1 MYRTY
6 FYRDVDVWYGIPYAQ
21 PPVGDLR
28 FRHPRPPEAWKEV
41 KETTKL
47 PNSCVQIVDNMFPGF
62 QGSEMW
68 NANTPKTEDCL
79 YLNVAVPRPHPRN
92 SAVLVWI
99 YGGGFYS
106 GTSTLDVYDPRW
118 VLVNL
123 PKRPKSCIQYASY
136 TYILSLPKFSKN
148 AKAQRWSNLAIFWKL
163 EACGQTVLPYMSL
176 LIGQKLVDNAKIK
189 DSIAT
194 FWVIFKHCSVVIWDI
209 FGWFPSCL
217 CDIVDKR
224 KTITEWIS
232 YEVNSP

>member
-1 MYRTY
+1 M
-6 FYRDVDVWYGIPYAQ
+6 DVWYGIPYAQ

-47 PNSCVQIVDNMFPGF
+47 PNSCVQIVDTMFPGF

-92 SAVLVWI
+92 SAVLVWV

-118 VLVNL
+118 VLDWQHTLKVRYSRKA
-123 PKRPKSCIQYASY
+123 PFSSY
-136 TYILSLPKFSKN
+136 
-148 AKAQRWSNLAIFWKL
+148 
-163 EACGQTVLPYMSL
+163 V
-176 LIGQKLVDNAKIK
+176 
-189 DSIAT
+189 
-194 FWVIFKHCSVVIWDI
+194 H
-209 FGWFPSCL
+209 

-224 KTITEWIS
+224 KTIIEWIS
-232 YEVNSP
+232 YEVNSPSMFPTISASFICYPQCPNSVRCQTE